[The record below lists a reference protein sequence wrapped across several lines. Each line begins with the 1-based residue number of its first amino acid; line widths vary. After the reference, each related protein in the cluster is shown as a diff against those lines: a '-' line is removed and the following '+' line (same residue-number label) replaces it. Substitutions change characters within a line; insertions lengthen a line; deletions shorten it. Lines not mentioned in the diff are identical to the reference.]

1 MSRYDIYQSNAAEA
15 PLMRKWVLRAF
26 VVSLLLHAGLF
37 AFFQYKKLE
46 NFAVPTERL
55 APPVR
60 VFKRVAIPE
69 IPKDAD
75 DLRVK
80 LDKTPKLDRITVP
93 TDKPEVQE
101 VRLAP
106 QVTEMPKPMLT
117 EKPKADPGGTDLLA
131 KVEAATRGQMDKELS
146 TLAGSLIKEGP
157 KSPRQ
162 PVLKLPASNKAGD
175 GLAGDREGIPGL
187 KTIDE
192 ALAAVGPLPVGD
204 RPIGMPG
211 GALYEYDSADLKP
224 EAIAELQKLGELIRR
239 NPKATFSIEGH
250 TDSFGGPE
258 YNAGLS
264 ERRAEAVKV
273 WLVENMGVAPQRI
286 QTRGL
291 GNTKWIVPP
300 GRSIEE
306 QAPNRRV
313 EIVIKTNRK

>member
-1 MSRYDIYQSNAAEA
+1 M
-15 PLMRKWVLRAF
+15 
-26 VVSLLLHAGLF
+26 
-37 AFFQYKKLE
+37 
-46 NFAVPTERL
+46 PTERL

-69 IPKDAD
+69 IPKDPEE
-75 DLRVK
+75 LRVK

-117 EKPKADPGGTDLLA
+117 EKPKADPGGTELLA

-162 PVLKLPASNKAGD
+162 PVLKLPAVEQGRRRSGGRSRGD
-175 GLAGDREGIPGL
+175 SGLEDHRRSARS
-187 KTIDE
+187 T
-192 ALAAVGPLPVGD
+192 GPLPVGD

-224 EAIAELQKLGELIRR
+224 EAIAATAKARRTDPPQSEGDVQHRRPHRLHRRRR
-239 NPKATFSIEGH
+239 NTIK
-250 TDSFGGPE
+250 
-258 YNAGLS
+258 
-264 ERRAEAVKV
+264 
-273 WLVENMGVAPQRI
+273 
-286 QTRGL
+286 
-291 GNTKWIVPP
+291 
-300 GRSIEE
+300 RS
-306 QAPNRRV
+306 ASGARMR
-313 EIVIKTNRK
+313 